1 MGRLILPHTG
11 QVYVDANVVIY
22 AIERIEPYATLLQPL
37 WQAVAQAR
45 LQVITSELTWL
56 ETLTK
61 PLRDHNDRLEA
72 LIRAFLGAE
81 GVALLPATL
90 ATWEQAARLRG
101 LGLRT
106 PDALHAATAL
116 IQQCALFLTNDA
128 VFRRIS
134 ALPVVVLAEVVD
146 TSVEF

>member
-72 LIRAFLGAE
+72 LIRAFLSAE